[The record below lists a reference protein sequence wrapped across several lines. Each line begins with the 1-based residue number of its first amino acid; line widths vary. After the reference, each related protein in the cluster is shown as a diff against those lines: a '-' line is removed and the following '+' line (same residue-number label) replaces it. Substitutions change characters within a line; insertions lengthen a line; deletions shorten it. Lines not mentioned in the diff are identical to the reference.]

1 MNKRA
6 FLILALGF
14 AVGSSGSALGQGTAP
29 VPFPDLGGG
38 SGGKSPIQITKPIK
52 DDGSEESGSMKRLTP
67 GSGSGGSGSGGY
79 GSKVKVEGKG
89 VVRPLDCGLSLHC
102 Q

>member
-14 AVGSSGSALGQGTAP
+14 AVGASGTALGQGTAP

-38 SGGKSPIQITKPIK
+38 PGGNSPIQITKPIK
-52 DDGSEESGSMKRLTP
+52 DDGSRDSGSMKRVTP
-67 GSGSGGSGSGGY
+67 RSGSSGSGSGNYGG
-79 GSKVKVEGKG
+79 KVKAEGKG
-89 VVRPLDCGLSLHC
+89 VIRTLECGMHC

>member
-6 FLILALGF
+6 FLILAIGF
-14 AVGSSGSALGQGTAP
+14 AVGSSGAALGQSTAP
-29 VPFPDLGGG
+29 VPFPDSGGG
-38 SGGKSPIQITKPIK
+38 SGGNSPIKITKPIK
-52 DDGSEESGSMKRLTP
+52 DDGSEDSGSMKSRSP
-67 GSGSGGSGSGGY
+67 GSGSGSSGSGGY

-89 VVRPLDCGLSLHC
+89 VVRHLDCGLSLHC